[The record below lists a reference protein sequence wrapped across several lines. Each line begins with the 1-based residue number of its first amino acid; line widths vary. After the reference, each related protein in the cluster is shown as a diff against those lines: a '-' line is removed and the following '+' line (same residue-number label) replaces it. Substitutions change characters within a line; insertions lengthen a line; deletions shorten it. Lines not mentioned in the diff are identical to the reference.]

1 MAVSEQVDKK
11 KLSILVVDDF
21 PNMRRTIKNMLH
33 SLGYMKLSEA
43 GDGDEAI
50 ETIERHYS
58 TPSRI
63 QLVILDWNMPR
74 VHGIDV
80 LRFIRTSPRHMLHV
94 SVLMVTAENWA
105 EEIIEAAEDNVDGY
119 IIKPFVAKTLELKIS
134 QILEKQF
141 KPTKLER
148 IFRDGIMLM
157 NKKEF
162 GQAKAKF
169 EELLAV
175 NPNSPRSLRELAK
188 IAVQDGDNRKAE
200 EYLKNAL
207 EINKEYTKAMQDIGA
222 IYAQEGRD
230 DEGIAVLEGAMK
242 MSPRNADRI
251 ALLGSLYFKKQRFQ
265 DIIDMVEKAHRFGLS
280 MIRYDIDVLLAA
292 ANFEIKNVARAKEI
306 LMGAVGNALDKDK
319 VKEEIKKAIA
329 TSTISDPDKEEL
341 TKAIES
347 A

>member
-1 MAVSEQVDKK
+1 MAGPEQVDKK

-33 SLGYMKLSEA
+33 SLGYMKLTEA
-43 GDGDEAI
+43 GDGDEAT
-50 ETIERHYS
+50 ETIDRLHT

-80 LRFIRTSPRHMLHV
+80 LRFIRNSPRHMLHV

-119 IIKPFVAKTLELKIS
+119 IIKPFVAKTLELKIN

-148 IFRDGIMLM
+148 IFRDGIVLM

-169 EELLAV
+169 EELLAQ
-175 NPNSPRSLRELAK
+175 NANSPRSLRELAK
-188 IAVQDGDNRKAE
+188 IAAQDGDNKAAE
-200 EYLKNAL
+200 EYLKKAL
-207 EINKEYTKAMQDIGA
+207 EINKDYTKAMQDLGA
-222 IYAQEGRD
+222 IYAKEGRD
-230 DEGIAVLEGAMK
+230 DEGIKMLEGALK
-242 MSPRNADRI
+242 LSPRNADRL
-251 ALLGSLYFKKQRFQ
+251 ALLGNVYFKKQRYQ
-265 DIIDMVEKAHRFGLS
+265 EIIDMLEKARRYGLS

-292 ANFEIKNVARAKEI
+292 ANLEMKNVARAKEI
-306 LMGAVGNALDKDK
+306 LLGAVGNAADKDK

-329 TSTISDPDKEEL
+329 AASISEPDKEEL
-341 TKAIES
+341 TKDIES

>member
-1 MAVSEQVDKK
+1 MAGPEQVDKK
-11 KLSILVVDDF
+11 KLSILIVDDF

-33 SLGYMKLSEA
+33 SLGYMKIAEA
-43 GDGDEAI
+43 GDGDEAM
-50 ETIERHYS
+50 ETIDRLYT

-63 QLVILDWNMPR
+63 QFVVLDWNMPR

-119 IIKPFVAKTLELKIS
+119 IIKPFVAKTLEQKIS

-148 IFRDGIMLM
+148 IFRDGIVLM

-162 GQAKAKF
+162 GEAKAKF
-169 EELLAV
+169 EELLAL
-175 NPNSPRSLRELAK
+175 NPSSPRSLRELAK
-188 IAVQDGDNRKAE
+188 IAMQDGDHKKAE
-200 EYLKNAL
+200 EHLKKAL
-207 EINKEYTKAMQDIGA
+207 EINKEYTKAMQDLA
-222 IYAQEGRD
+222 AVYAKVGRD
-230 DEGIAVLEGAMK
+230 DEGIAILEVALK
-242 MSPRNADRI
+242 TSPRNADRI
-251 ALLGSLYFKKQRFQ
+251 ALLGNLYFKKQRYQ
-265 DIIDMVEKAHRFGLS
+265 DIITMVEKAHRFGLS

-292 ANFEIKNVARAKEI
+292 ANLEIKNVPRAKEI
-306 LMGAVGNALDKDK
+306 LLGAVGNALDKDK
-319 VKEEIKKAIA
+319 VKTEIKKAIA
-329 TSTISDPDKEEL
+329 TATITDADKEEL
-341 TKAIES
+341 TKDIES